1 MDLLT
6 FDRLQDNLPW
16 LTSTPRLGQNP
27 EGYTTGSSYNG
38 GEEIPL
44 FTECL

>member
-1 MDLLT
+1 MDLLM

-16 LTSTPRLGQNP
+16 LTSTLRLGQHP

-38 GEEIPL
+38 GEKLPL